1 MRAAPRL
8 ISALVL
14 GPQHRPTNV
23 ETSGHALR
31 RTTEDENWGGAQT
44 GGPRIQGYPGG
55 RSLSGR
61 IFEGV
66 SARHARVRAPRF
78 TPARAGGFRP
88 CRRPFGR
95 RVSNPPEEFAWS
107 SAIQPKRA
115 DPTCCLEGLI

>member
-8 ISALVL
+8 LSALV
-14 GPQHRPTNV
+14 GRCYRPSTSA

-66 SARHARVRAPRF
+66 RSEEHTSELQSLRHLV
-78 TPARAGGFRP
+78 
-88 CRRPFGR
+88 CRLL
-95 RVSNPPEEFAWS
+95 
-107 SAIQPKRA
+107 
-115 DPTCCLEGLI
+115 LEKKKINSTNKLSG

>member
-66 SARHARVRAPRF
+66 YLGAARMSTCAQLRRF
-78 TPARAGGFRP
+78 SRRQGGFLLVLLSAQKSPLDSGLAART
-88 CRRPFGR
+88 GGGT
-95 RVSNPPEEFAWS
+95 EFFT
-107 SAIQPKRA
+107 QF
-115 DPTCCLEGLI
+115 LV